1 MRPAPSSTVAG
12 TAAILCPQ
20 GPAGTPDKASGLR
33 YLAPMQCIT
42 TTASLAHACARMA
55 RQPFVTVDTEFLRE
69 STYYPRLCVAQ
80 MASTDEAMVIDA
92 LAEGIDLAP
101 FFALMADANVL
112 KVFHA
117 ARQDIE
123 ICWHEAGII
132 PSPLVDTQVA
142 AMVLG
147 FGDSISYDQLVQ
159 RITGDNLDKSNR
171 FTDWTRR
178 PLSDAQ
184 LAYAISD
191 VTHLRDVYL
200 ALAADLDKRGRS
212 EWMREEMRVLTSPAT
227 YRSEPEH
234 AWERLKTRVRKP
246 KELAILI
253 EVAAWREREAQERD
267 VPRSRV
273 LKDDV
278 IGDIA
283 VQAPTTI
290 ERLASLRSLPKG
302 FERSR
307 WGEAIVAAVQR
318 GLARDPK
325 SLPRLERPRP
335 PVNGQ
340 ATVELLKVLLRMT
353 AERHGVAAKVIATVD
368 DLDRIAA
375 DDDADVPALSGW
387 RRELF
392 GDKALALKQ
401 GRLTLAIEK
410 GRVVALERE

>member
-1 MRPAPSSTVAG
+1 MFAGWHSTRHRASWLSPACA
-12 TAAILCPQ
+12 
-20 GPAGTPDKASGLR
+20 PDKAIRLR
-33 YLAPMQCIT
+33 YLAPMQPIT
-42 TTASLAHACARMA
+42 TTEKLADACTRMA
-55 RQPFVTVDTEFLRE
+55 RHPFVTVDTEFLRE

-80 MASTDEAMVIDA
+80 MATLDEAVVIDA
-92 LAEGIDLAP
+92 LADGIDLAP
-101 FFALMADANVL
+101 FFALMADEKIV

-123 ICWHEAGII
+123 ICWHEAGVI

-147 FGDSISYDQLVQ
+147 YGDAISYDQLVQ
-159 RITGDNLDKSNR
+159 RITGDSLDKSNR

-178 PLSDAQ
+178 PLSEAQ
-184 LAYAISD
+184 LAYAVSD

-200 ALAADLDKRGRS
+200 RLSTDLEKRERGD
-212 EWMREEMRVLTSPAT
+212 WMREEMKVLTSPAT
-227 YRSEPEH
+227 YRFEPEH

-246 KELAILI
+246 RELAVLI

-267 VPRSRV
+267 VPRGRV

-283 VQAPTTI
+283 IQAPTTV
-290 ERLASLRSLPKG
+290 ERLASLRSLPRG

-307 WGEAIVAAVQR
+307 WGEAIIEAVKR

-325 SLPRLERPRP
+325 TLPPFERPKP
-335 PVNGQ
+335 ALNGQ

-375 DDDADVPALSGW
+375 DDHADVPALSGW

-392 GDKALALKQ
+392 GEKALALKHGQ
-401 GRLTLAIEK
+401 LSLAIEK
-410 GRVVALERE
+410 GRVVAVERG

>member
-1 MRPAPSSTVAG
+1 
-12 TAAILCPQ
+12 
-20 GPAGTPDKASGLR
+20 
-33 YLAPMQCIT
+33 
-42 TTASLAHACARMA
+42 MA
-55 RQPFVTVDTEFLRE
+55 RHPFVTVDTEFLRE

-80 MASTDEAMVIDA
+80 MASPEEAVVIDA
-92 LAEGIDLAP
+92 LADSIDFAP
-101 FFALMADANVL
+101 FFALMANENVT

-132 PSPLVDTQVA
+132 PSPIVDTQVA

-147 FGDSISYDQLVQ
+147 YGDSISYDQLVQ
-159 RITGDNLDKSNR
+159 RITGDSLDKSHR

-178 PLSDAQ
+178 PLSEAQ

-200 ALAADLDKRGRS
+200 KLSGDLERRGRS
-212 EWMREEMRVLTSPAT
+212 DWMREEMKVLTSPAT
-227 YRSEPEH
+227 YRFEPEH

-246 KELAILI
+246 KELAVLI

-267 VPRSRV
+267 VPRGRV

-278 IGDIA
+278 VADVA

-290 ERLASLRSLPKG
+290 ERLAALRSLPRG
-302 FERSR
+302 FERSK
-307 WGEAIVAAVQR
+307 WGEAIVEAVRR
-318 GLARDPK
+318 GLAQDPK
-325 SLPRLERPRP
+325 TLPRLDRPRP

-368 DLDRIAA
+368 DLDRIVA
-375 DDDADVPALSGW
+375 DDEADVPALSGW

-392 GDKALALKQ
+392 GNKALALKQ
-401 GRLTLAIEK
+401 GRLSLAIEK
-410 GRVVALERE
+410 GRVVTLERD

>member
-1 MRPAPSSTVAG
+1 
-12 TAAILCPQ
+12 
-20 GPAGTPDKASGLR
+20 
-33 YLAPMQCIT
+33 
-42 TTASLAHACARMA
+42 
-55 RQPFVTVDTEFLRE
+55 
-69 STYYPRLCVAQ
+69 
-80 MASTDEAMVIDA
+80 
-92 LAEGIDLAP
+92 IDLTP
-101 FFALMADANVL
+101 FFALMADESVL

-123 ICWHEAGII
+123 ICWHEAGVI
-132 PSPLVDTQVA
+132 PRPLVDTQVA

-147 FGDSISYDQLVQ
+147 YGDSISYDQLVQ

-171 FTDWTRR
+171 FTDWTQR
-178 PLSDAQ
+178 PLSEAQ
-184 LAYAISD
+184 LAYAASD

-200 ALAADLDKRGRS
+200 KLSADLDRRGRGD
-212 EWMREEMRVLTSPAT
+212 WMREEMKVLTSPLT
-227 YRSEPEH
+227 YRFEPEH

-246 KELAILI
+246 KELAVLI

-267 VPRSRV
+267 VPRGRV

-283 VQAPTTI
+283 IQAPTTI
-290 ERLASLRSLPKG
+290 ERLARLRSLPRG

-307 WGEAIVAAVQR
+307 WGEAIIEAVKR

-325 SLPRLERPRP
+325 TLPPLERPRP
-335 PVNGQ
+335 QVNGQ

-392 GDKALALKQ
+392 GEKALALKRGQ
-401 GRLTLAIEK
+401 LSLAIEK
-410 GRVVALERE
+410 GRVVAVERA